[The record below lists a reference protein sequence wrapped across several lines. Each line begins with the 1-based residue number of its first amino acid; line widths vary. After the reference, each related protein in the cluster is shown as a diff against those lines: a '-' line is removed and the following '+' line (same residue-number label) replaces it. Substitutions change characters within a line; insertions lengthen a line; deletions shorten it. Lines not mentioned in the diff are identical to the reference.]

1 MTTSVLR
8 PRLYAPVCASL
19 INQLDTDVDVAMVG
33 GKARAL
39 GRLIRSGVRVPPG
52 FVLRTEALETHLRE
66 ARIENKIRSLCDEAD
81 FTKAGARALVS
92 TTIHEMICA
101 AALPEVI
108 RDELIERAHP
118 LLARGPVVV
127 RSSAVGE
134 DSESASFAGQLD
146 SVLHVAD
153 DESLERA
160 VLSCWASYWSERA
173 LFYRRAR
180 GMHSAGMGVVV
191 QLQVDAHA
199 AGVMFTDDGSG
210 ALLVEYVRGLGD
222 GLVAGSVDPAR
233 IRVDRATRA
242 IRHLGERIAEAD
254 AVVCTTDGV
263 ESLLSAAT
271 QVEREFGSAQDVEW
285 AMSADGTLFIVQ
297 SRPITAGLS
306 GDLGAGRERSPS
318 PTRQIVWSNANVNE
332 NFPAP
337 ISPLLY
343 SVASAGYT
351 HYFRNLGRAFG
362 IAPRRLRAME
372 PAFSQIIGVHGGRM
386 YYNLSNIHAVI
397 RLAPFGDVLASGF
410 DSFVGAQEESLDS
423 NVRPRAS
430 TAAQIGEMTLIAL
443 RTAWQYFF
451 LERRIRRF
459 EANADEFAAR
469 SHPDDLPR
477 LSLAELRGLLA
488 EFMEIRCHRWKDAS
502 LADTAAMVCYDALQ
516 RLIARAYP
524 HKTGAAHTSLLK
536 AIPGVV
542 SNEPVHR
549 LWELSRLIRN
559 DDGLW
564 RLIESG
570 DATAALDAIET
581 EPQFAEFRKVFN
593 QYLNDWG
600 FRCSSELM
608 LTVPTFQ
615 EEPAPLVAMLRAYA
629 RLDVESPVECMA
641 RQNDERELETQRALA
656 ALGSLR
662 IRLMPWMTWAAPLR
676 VLLPWTHASIRYR
689 ERARLKQALLYS
701 RLRRIALSIGDELV
715 RRDILSTRDDVF
727 WLTVAELDELASGG
741 AMFAHTTRDLAAL
754 RASAHAELSSMTP
767 PDSFNLGEGEYLD
780 ELTAGDDN
788 ETSDTL
794 ADASGVLHGTAAC
807 TGCVTGRASV
817 LRDVTEAERLAE
829 GDVLVTR
836 QTDPGWGPVF
846 FLISGLVIERGG
858 MLSHGAI
865 LAREFGIPC
874 VVGVRD
880 ATRVIPNGATITVD
894 ADKER
899 VHVAA

>member
-1 MTTSVLR
+1 M
-8 PRLYAPVCASL
+8 SL
-19 INQLDTDVDVAMVG
+19 INALDVDVDVAMVG
-33 GKARAL
+33 GKASAL
-39 GRLIRSGVRVPPG
+39 GRLIRSGLSVPPG
-52 FVLRTEALETHLRE
+52 FVLRTEALQTHLRE
-66 ARIENKIRSLCDEAD
+66 AHIGHTITSLCDGAD
-81 FTKAGARALVS
+81 FTKADARASVS
-92 TTIHEMICA
+92 TAIRELICGA
-101 AALPEVI
+101 TLPEVI
-108 RDELIERAHP
+108 RDELITRARP
-118 LLARGPVVV
+118 LLARGPIVV

-153 DESLERA
+153 DESLQRA
-160 VLSCWASYWSERA
+160 VLACWASYWSERA
-173 LFYRRAR
+173 LFYRGAR

-191 QLQVDAHA
+191 QSQVDAHA

-210 ALLVEYVRGLGD
+210 ALLVEYVHGLGD
-222 GLVAGSVDPAR
+222 ALVAGAVDPAR
-233 IRVDRATRA
+233 IRVDRATGA

-254 AVVCTTDGV
+254 EVVCTAAGVQSLLAAAAQV
-263 ESLLSAAT
+263 ES
-271 QVEREFGSAQDVEW
+271 EFGGAQDVEW
-285 AMSADGTLFIVQ
+285 AMIADGTLFIVQ
-297 SRPITAGLS
+297 SRPITASLS
-306 GDLGAGRERSPS
+306 VGRDSSPS

-362 IAPRRLRAME
+362 IAPSRLRAME

-386 YYNLSNIHAVI
+386 YYNLTNIHAVI

-410 DSFVGAQEESLDS
+410 DSFVGAQEESPDS
-423 NVRPRAS
+423 PVRPNAS
-430 TAAQIGEMTLIAL
+430 TTAQIGEVTLIAA
-443 RTAWQYFF
+443 RTAWQYLF

-459 EANADEFAAR
+459 ERSADEFSDR
-469 SHPDDLPR
+469 SHPDRLPE
-477 LSLAELRGLLA
+477 LSLAQLRALLA
-488 EFMEIRCHRWKDAS
+488 EFMDIRCNRWKDAS

-524 HKTGAAHTSLLK
+524 DKAGAAHTSLLK

-559 DDGLW
+559 DEVLW

-570 DATAALDAIET
+570 DATAVLNAIET
-581 EPQFAEFRKVFN
+581 EPQFAEFRTAFN
-593 QYLNDWG
+593 KYLNDWG

-608 LTVPTFQ
+608 LTAPTFQ
-615 EEPAPLVAMLRAYA
+615 EEPAPLIGMLRAYA
-629 RLDVESPVECMA
+629 RLDAESPVECMA
-641 RQNDERELETQRALA
+641 RQSDERELETNRALT
-656 ALGSLR
+656 ALGRLR
-662 IRLMPWMTWAAPLR
+662 IRLMPLMTWAAPLR
-676 VLLPWTHASIRYR
+676 VLLSWTHASIRYR

-701 RLRRIALSIGDELV
+701 RLRRIALAIGDELV
-715 RRDILSTRDDVF
+715 RREMLSTRDDVF
-727 WLTVAELDELASGG
+727 WLTVTELDELASGG
-741 AMFAHTTRDLAAL
+741 AMFARTTRDLAAL
-754 RASAHAELSSMTP
+754 RASAHSKLSAMTP
-767 PDSFNLGEGEYLD
+767 ADSFTLPEGEYLD
-780 ELTAGDDN
+780 GSSIGEDSA
-788 ETSDTL
+788 SVYVS
-794 ADASGVLHGTAAC
+794 ADGVLRGTAAC

-817 LRDVTEAERLAE
+817 LRDVTEAERLTE

-874 VVGVRD
+874 VVGVRE
-880 ATRVIPNGATITVD
+880 ATRVIPNGSTVTVD
-894 ADKER
+894 ADRER

>member
-1 MTTSVLR
+1 MN
-8 PRLYAPVCASL
+8 P
-19 INQLDTDVDVAMVG
+19 LDVDVDVAMVG
-33 GKARAL
+33 GKANAL

-52 FVLRTEALETHLRE
+52 FVLRTETLETHLRE
-66 ARIENKIRSLCDEAD
+66 ARIADTIRSLCDGAD
-81 FTKAGARALVS
+81 FAKAEARASVS
-92 TTIHEMICA
+92 ATIRELICG
-101 AALPEVI
+101 AALPELI
-108 RDELIERAHP
+108 RDELISRAHP

-146 SVLHVAD
+146 SVLYIAD
-153 DESLERA
+153 VGSLERA
-160 VLSCWASYWSERA
+160 VLACWASYWSERA

-191 QLQVDAHA
+191 QEQVDARA

-210 ALLVEYVRGLGD
+210 AVLVEYVHGLGD
-222 GLVAGSVDPAR
+222 ALVAGTVDPAR
-233 IRVDRATRA
+233 IRVDRATGA

-254 AVVCTTDGV
+254 AVVCAATGV
-263 ESLLSAAT
+263 ESLLAAAA
-271 QVEREFGSAQDVEW
+271 QVESEFGGAQDVEW

-306 GDLGAGRERSPS
+306 VGRERSPS
-318 PTRQIVWSNANVNE
+318 PTREIVWSNANVNE

-386 YYNLSNIHAVI
+386 YYNLTNIHAVI
-397 RLAPFGDVLASGF
+397 RLAPFGDALASGF
-410 DSFVGAQEESLDS
+410 DSFVGAREESPDS
-423 NVRPRAS
+423 DVCATAS
-430 TAAQIGEMTLIAL
+430 TTAQIGEVTLIAV
-443 RTAWQYFF
+443 RTAWQYLF

-459 EANADEFAAR
+459 ECSADEFADR
-469 SHPDDLPR
+469 SDPGRLAT
-477 LSLAELRGLLA
+477 LSLAQLRALLA
-488 EFMEIRCHRWKDAS
+488 EFMEIRCHRWNDAS
-502 LADTAAMVCYDALQ
+502 LADTAAMVCYGALQ

-524 HKTGAAHTSLLK
+524 DRAGAAHTSLLK

-542 SNEPVHR
+542 SSEPVHR

-559 DDGLW
+559 DDRLW
-564 RLIESG
+564 RLIENG
-570 DATAALDAIET
+570 DATAVLDAIET
-581 EPQFAEFRKVFN
+581 GLPFAEFRKVFN
-593 QYLNDWG
+593 HYLNDWG

-615 EEPAPLVAMLRAYA
+615 EEPAPLVALLRAYA
-629 RLDVESPVECMA
+629 RLDAESPVQCMA
-641 RQNDERELETQRALA
+641 RQSDERELETARALT

-662 IRLMPWMTWAAPLR
+662 IKLFPWMTWAAPLR

-701 RLRRIALSIGDELV
+701 RLRRIALAIGDELV

-727 WLTVAELDELASGG
+727 WLTVTELDELAAGG
-741 AMFAHTTRDLAAL
+741 AMFAHTTRDMAAL
-754 RASAHAELSSMTP
+754 RASAHAKLSAMTP
-767 PDSFNLGEGEYLD
+767 PDSFTLAEGEYLD
-780 ELTAGDDN
+780 GSPTGQDHAQR
-788 ETSDTL
+788 DTRAHATGAL
-794 ADASGVLHGTAAC
+794 RGTAAC

-874 VVGVRD
+874 IVGVRE
-880 ATRVIPNGATITVD
+880 ATRVIPDGATITVD
-894 ADKER
+894 ADEEL
-899 VHVAA
+899 VHVAN

>member
-1 MTTSVLR
+1 MTASVLR
-8 PRLYAPVCASL
+8 PSVCAVPCASL
-19 INQLDTDVDVAMVG
+19 INPLDVDVDVAMVG
-33 GKARAL
+33 GKASAL
-39 GRLIRSGVRVPPG
+39 GRLIRSGLRVPPG
-52 FVLRTEALETHLRE
+52 FVLRTEALQTHLCE
-66 ARIENKIRSLCDEAD
+66 ARIGNTISSLCDEAD
-81 FTKAGARALVS
+81 FAKAEARASVS
-92 TTIHEMICA
+92 TAIRELICG

-108 RDELIERAHP
+108 RDELITRAHP
-118 LLARGPVVV
+118 LLARGPIVV

-153 DESLERA
+153 DESLQRA
-160 VLSCWASYWSERA
+160 VLACWASYWSERA

-191 QLQVDAHA
+191 QEQVDAHA

-210 ALLVEYVRGLGD
+210 ALLVEYVHGLGD
-222 GLVAGSVDPAR
+222 ALVAGAVDPAR
-233 IRVDRATRA
+233 IRVDRATGA

-254 AVVCTTDGV
+254 EVVCTAAGV
-263 ESLLSAAT
+263 ESLLAAAA
-271 QVEREFGSAQDVEW
+271 QVESEFGGAQDVEW

-297 SRPITAGLS
+297 SRPITASLS
-306 GDLGAGRERSPS
+306 VGRDSSPS

-332 NFPAP
+332 NYPAP

-386 YYNLSNIHAVI
+386 YYNLTNIHAVI

-410 DSFVGAQEESLDS
+410 DSFVGAQEELPASP
-423 NVRPRAS
+423 VRPNAS
-430 TAAQIGEMTLIAL
+430 TTAQIGEVTLIAV
-443 RTAWQYFF
+443 RTAWQYLF

-459 EANADEFAAR
+459 ERSADEFADR
-469 SHPDDLPR
+469 SHPDRLPG
-477 LSLAELRGLLA
+477 LSLAQLRALLA

-524 HKTGAAHTSLLK
+524 DKAGAAHTSLLK
-536 AIPGVV
+536 AIPGLV

-559 DDGLW
+559 DDVLW
-564 RLIESG
+564 RLIESE
-570 DATAALDAIET
+570 DATAVLNAIET
-581 EPQFAEFRKVFN
+581 EPQFAEFRTAFN

-608 LTVPTFQ
+608 LTAPTFQ
-615 EEPAPLVAMLRAYA
+615 EEPVPLVGMLRAYA
-629 RLDVESPVECMA
+629 RLDAESPVECMA
-641 RQNDERELETQRALA
+641 RQSDERELETDRALT
-656 ALGSLR
+656 ALGRLR
-662 IRLMPWMTWAAPLR
+662 IRLMPLITWAAPLR
-676 VLLPWTHASIRYR
+676 VLLPWTHASIRFR

-701 RLRRIALSIGDELV
+701 RLRRIALAVGDELV
-715 RRDILSTRDDVF
+715 RREILSTRDDVF
-727 WLTVAELDELASGG
+727 WLTVTEVDELASGG
-741 AMFAHTTRDLAAL
+741 AMFARTTRDLAAL
-754 RASAHAELSSMTP
+754 RASAHAKLSAMTP
-767 PDSFNLGEGEYLD
+767 ADSFTLAEGEYLD
-780 ELTAGDDN
+780 GSSIGEDSASVDV
-788 ETSDTL
+788 S
-794 ADASGVLHGTAAC
+794 ADGVLRGTAAC

-817 LRDVTEAERLAE
+817 LKDVTEAERLTE

-874 VVGVRD
+874 VVGVRA
-880 ATRVIPNGATITVD
+880 ATRVIPNGSTITVD
-894 ADKER
+894 ADRER

>member
-1 MTTSVLR
+1 VTTSVLR
-8 PRLYAPVCASL
+8 PSVYAPPCASL
-19 INQLDTDVDVAMVG
+19 INPLDIDVDVAMVG
-33 GKARAL
+33 GKASAL
-39 GRLIRSGVRVPPG
+39 GRLIRNGVRVPPG
-52 FVLRTEALETHLRE
+52 FVLRTEALKTHLRE
-66 ARIENKIRSLCDEAD
+66 ARIENTIRSLCDEAD
-81 FTKAGARALVS
+81 FAKVEARAYVS
-92 TTIHEMICA
+92 ATIRELICG

-108 RDELIERAHP
+108 RDELIARAHP

-146 SVLHVAD
+146 SVLHIVD

-191 QLQVDAHA
+191 QEQVDAHA

-210 ALLVEYVRGLGD
+210 ALLVEYVGGLGD
-222 GLVAGSVDPAR
+222 SLVAGAVDPAR
-233 IRVDRATRA
+233 IRIDRATGA

-254 AVVCTTDGV
+254 AVVCTATGV
-263 ESLLSAAT
+263 ESLLAAAT
-271 QVEREFGSAQDVEW
+271 QVESEFGGAQDVEW

-297 SRPITAGLS
+297 SRPITASLS
-306 GDLGAGRERSPS
+306 VGREHSASPA
-318 PTRQIVWSNANVNE
+318 RQIVWSNANVNE
-332 NFPAP
+332 NFPVP

-386 YYNLSNIHAVI
+386 YYNLTNIHAVI
-397 RLAPFGDVLASGF
+397 RLAPFGDALASGF
-410 DSFVGAQEESLDS
+410 DSFVGAQEESSDS
-423 NVRPRAS
+423 QVRSNAS
-430 TAAQIGEMTLIAL
+430 TTAQVGEVALIAV
-443 RTAWQYFF
+443 RTAWQYLF

-459 EANADEFAAR
+459 EFSADEFADR
-469 SHPDDLPR
+469 SHSDRLPG
-477 LSLAELRGLLA
+477 LSLAQLRALLA

-502 LADTAAMVCYDALQ
+502 LADTAAMVCYGALE

-524 HKTGAAHTSLLK
+524 DRTGAAHTSLLK

-559 DDGLW
+559 DDRLW
-564 RLIESG
+564 VLIESG
-570 DATAALDAIET
+570 DATAVLDAIET
-581 EPQFAEFRKVFN
+581 DPQFAEFRKVFN

-615 EEPAPLVAMLRAYA
+615 DEPAPLVAMLRAYA
-629 RLDVESPVECMA
+629 RLDAESPVECMA
-641 RQNDERELETQRALA
+641 RQSDERESETARALT

-662 IRLMPWMTWAAPLR
+662 IRLLPWMTWAAPLR

-701 RLRRIALSIGDELV
+701 RLRRIALAIGDELV
-715 RRDILSTRDDVF
+715 RRDILATRDDVF

-741 AMFAHTTRDLAAL
+741 AMFAHSTRDMASL
-754 RASAHAELSSMTP
+754 RASAHAKLSAMTP
-767 PDSFNLGEGEYLD
+767 PDSFTLAEGEYLD
-780 ELTAGDDN
+780 GSRTGVN
-788 ETSDTL
+788 NVP
-794 ADASGVLHGTAAC
+794 ADRQANATGVLRGTAAC

-817 LRDVTEAERLAE
+817 LKDVTEAERLSE

-874 VVGVRD
+874 IVGVRE

-894 ADKER
+894 ADKEQ

>member
-1 MTTSVLR
+1 MTATVLLYSICPV
-8 PRLYAPVCASL
+8 PRATL
-19 INQLDTDVDVAMVG
+19 INPLDVDVDVAMVG
-33 GKARAL
+33 GKASAL
-39 GRLIRSGVRVPPG
+39 GRLIRSGVRVPTG

-66 ARIENKIRSLCDEAD
+66 ARIDSTIRLLCDEAD
-81 FTKAGARALVS
+81 FAKAEVRASVS
-92 TTIHEMICA
+92 TSIRGLICG

-108 RDELIERAHP
+108 RDELISRAHP
-118 LLARGPVVV
+118 LLACGPIVV

-146 SVLHVAD
+146 SVLHVVD

-160 VLSCWASYWSERA
+160 VLACWASYWSERA
-173 LFYRRAR
+173 LFYRCAR

-191 QLQVDAHA
+191 QSQVDAHA

-210 ALLVEYVRGLGD
+210 ALLIEYVQGLGD
-222 GLVAGSVDPAR
+222 ALVAGAVDPAR
-233 IRVDRATRA
+233 IRVDRATGA
-242 IRHLGERIAEAD
+242 IRHLGERIPEAD
-254 AVVCTTDGV
+254 AVVCTAAGV
-263 ESLLSAAT
+263 ESLLAAAA
-271 QVEREFGSAQDVEW
+271 QVESEFGGAQDVEW
-285 AMSADGTLFIVQ
+285 AMCADGTLFIVQ
-297 SRPITAGLS
+297 SRPVTASLS
-306 GDLGAGRERSPS
+306 VGRESSLS

-386 YYNLSNIHAVI
+386 YYNLTNIHAVI

-410 DSFVGAQEESLDS
+410 DSFVGAQEESTDS
-423 NVRPRAS
+423 PVRPAAGTAAK
-430 TAAQIGEMTLIAL
+430 TAAQIGEVTLIAM
-443 RTAWQYFF
+443 RTAWQYLF

-459 EANADEFAAR
+459 ERGADAFADR
-469 SHPDDLPR
+469 SRPDRLPG
-477 LSLAELRGLLA
+477 LSLPQLRALLA

-524 HKTGAAHTSLLK
+524 DKEGAAHTSLLK

-549 LWELSRLIRN
+549 LWELSRLIRS
-559 DDGLW
+559 DDVLW
-564 RLIESG
+564 RLIESK
-570 DATAALDAIET
+570 DATAVLDAIKT
-581 EPQFAEFRKVFN
+581 EPQFAEFRAAFN
-593 QYLNDWG
+593 KYLNDWG
-600 FRCSSELM
+600 FRCSLELM
-608 LTVPTFQ
+608 LTAPTFQ

-629 RLDVESPVECMA
+629 RLDAESPVECMA
-641 RQNDERELETQRALA
+641 RQSDERELETAHALT
-656 ALGSLR
+656 ALGRLR
-662 IRLMPWMTWAAPLR
+662 MRLMPLMTWAAPLR

-701 RLRRIALSIGDELV
+701 RLRRIALAIGDELV
-715 RRDILSTRDDVF
+715 CRDILSTRDDVF
-727 WLTVAELDELASGG
+727 WLTVTELDELASGG
-741 AMFAHTTRDLAAL
+741 AMFALTTRDFVVL
-754 RASAHAELSSMTP
+754 RASAHAKLSAMTP
-767 PDSFNLGEGEYLD
+767 ADSFTLAEGEYLD
-780 ELTAGDDN
+780 GSSTGEDGASIDVSAG
-788 ETSDTL
+788 
-794 ADASGVLHGTAAC
+794 GVLRGTAAC

-817 LRDVTEAERLAE
+817 LKDVTEAERLAE

-874 VVGVRD
+874 VVGVRE
-880 ATRVIPNGATITVD
+880 ATRVIPNGSIITVD
-894 ADKER
+894 ADRER

>member
-1 MTTSVLR
+1 MTASVAH
-8 PRLYAPVCASL
+8 PSIFAMPGKAF
-19 INQLDTDVDVAMVG
+19 INSIEADVDVSMVG

-39 GRLIRSGVRVPPG
+39 GRMIRSGVRVPPG
-52 FVLRTEALETHLRE
+52 FVLRTEALETHLCE
-66 ARIENKIRSLCDEAD
+66 AGIGDTLGLLCNEAD
-81 FTKAGARALVS
+81 FTKAEARASVS
-92 TTIHEMICA
+92 TAIRELICG

-108 RDELIERAHP
+108 RDELISRAHP
-118 LLARGPVVV
+118 LLARGPIVV

-134 DSESASFAGQLD
+134 DSEAASFAGQLD
-146 SVLHVAD
+146 SVLNVSD

-191 QLQVDAHA
+191 QSQVDAHA
-199 AGVMFTDDGSG
+199 AGVMFTDDGSR
-210 ALLVEYVRGLGD
+210 ALLVEYVDGLGD
-222 GLVAGSVDPAR
+222 ALVAGAVDPAR
-233 IRVDRATRA
+233 IRVDRATGA
-242 IRHLGERIAEAD
+242 IKHLGERIAEAD
-254 AVVCTTDGV
+254 AVVCTAAGVKSLLAAAAKV
-263 ESLLSAAT
+263 ES
-271 QVEREFGSAQDVEW
+271 EFGEAQDVEW
-285 AMSADGTLFIVQ
+285 AMTADGTLFIVQ
-297 SRPITAGLS
+297 SRPITASLS
-306 GDLGAGRERSPS
+306 MGRDSSPS
-318 PTRQIVWSNANVNE
+318 PARQIVWSNANVNE

-372 PAFSQIIGVHGGRM
+372 PAFAQIIGVHGGRM
-386 YYNLSNIHAVI
+386 YYNLTNIHAVI

-410 DSFVGAQEESLDS
+410 DSFVGSQEESPAS
-423 NVRPRAS
+423 PVRPDAS
-430 TAAQIGEMTLIAL
+430 TTAQVGEVTLIAVK
-443 RTAWQYFF
+443 TAWQYLF
-451 LERRIRRF
+451 LGRRIRRF
-459 EANADEFAAR
+459 ERGADEFADR
-469 SHPDDLPR
+469 SHPDRLPG
-477 LSLAELRGLLA
+477 LSLAQLRELLA

-524 HKTGAAHTSLLK
+524 DKAGAAHTSLLK

-542 SNEPVHR
+542 SNEPMHR

-559 DDGLW
+559 DEVLW
-564 RLIESG
+564 RMIESK
-570 DATAALDAIET
+570 DATAVLDAIET
-581 EPQFAEFRKVFN
+581 EPQFAEFRTAFN

-600 FRCSSELM
+600 FRCSLELM
-608 LTVPTFQ
+608 LTAPTFQ
-615 EEPAPLVAMLRAYA
+615 EEPAPLIAMLRAYA
-629 RLDVESPVECMA
+629 RLDAESPVECMA
-641 RQNDERELETQRALA
+641 RQSDERELETARALT
-656 ALGSLR
+656 ALGRLR
-662 IRLMPWMTWAAPLR
+662 IRLMPLITWATPLR

-701 RLRRIALSIGDELV
+701 RLRRIALAIGDELV
-715 RRDILSTRDDVF
+715 RREILSSRDDVF
-727 WLTVAELDELASGG
+727 WLTVPELNELASGG
-741 AMFAHTTRDLAAL
+741 AMFARTTRDLAAL
-754 RASAHAELSSMTP
+754 RADAHAKLSAMMP
-767 PDSFNLGEGEYLD
+767 ADSFTLAEAEYLD
-780 ELTAGDDN
+780 GSSTGED
-788 ETSDTL
+788 TSVDVN
-794 ADASGVLHGTAAC
+794 AEGVLRGTAAC

-817 LRDVTEAERLAE
+817 LKDVTEAERLTE

-874 VVGVRD
+874 VVGVRE
-880 ATRVIPNGATITVD
+880 ATRVIPNGATVTVD
-894 ADKER
+894 ADRER

>member
-1 MTTSVLR
+1 MTTSLVHAAVCVR
-8 PRLYAPVCASL
+8 PNADLTTSL
-19 INQLDTDVDVAMVG
+19 EADVDVAAVG
-33 GKARAL
+33 GKAHAL
-39 GRLIRSGVRVPPG
+39 GRLIRGGLRVPPG
-52 FVLRTEALETHLRE
+52 FVLHNGALEVHLRE
-66 ARIENKIRSLCDEAD
+66 ARIEHAIRSLCEDAD
-81 FTKAGARALVS
+81 FARADTRASVS
-92 TTIHEMICA
+92 ATIRELICGA
-101 AALPEVI
+101 PLPDVV
-108 RDELIERAHP
+108 RDELAARADC
-118 LLARGPVVV
+118 LLIRGPVVV

-134 DSESASFAGQLD
+134 DSEAASFAGQLD

-153 DESLERA
+153 AESLERA
-160 VLSCWASYWSERA
+160 VLSCWASFWSERA

-180 GMHSAGMGVVV
+180 RMQAAGMGVVV
-191 QLQVDAHA
+191 QQQVDARA

-210 ALLVEYVRGLGD
+210 ALLIEYVHGLGD
-222 GLVAGSVDPAR
+222 ELVAGAVDPGR
-233 IRVDRATRA
+233 ISIDRATGA
-242 IRHLGERIAEAD
+242 IRHLGERIVEAEAI
-254 AVVCTTDGV
+254 VCTAGGIESMLAAAERV
-263 ESLLSAAT
+263 ES
-271 QVEREFGSAQDVEW
+271 EFGRAQDVEW

-297 SRPITAGLS
+297 SRPITASLS
-306 GDLGAGRERSPS
+306 VGRETSPS
-318 PTRQIVWSNANVNE
+318 PTRQVAWSNANVNE

-362 IAPRRLRAME
+362 ISPRRLRAME

-386 YYNLSNIHAVI
+386 YYNLTNIHAVI
-397 RLAPFGDVLASGF
+397 RLAPFGDALASSF
-410 DSFVGAQEESLDS
+410 DTFVGAEEEPPHSEAGTS
-423 NVRPRAS
+423 G
-430 TAAQIGEMTLIAL
+430 TAAQIAEVVLIAA
-443 RTAWQYFF
+443 RTAWQYLF
-451 LERRIRRF
+451 LKRRLTRF
-459 EANADEFAAR
+459 ERNADQFADR
-469 SHPDDLPR
+469 SHPDILPR
-477 LSLAELRGLLA
+477 LPLAQLRALLA

-502 LADTAAMVCYDALQ
+502 LADTAAMVCYSALEG
-516 RLIARAYP
+516 LISRAYP
-524 HKTGAAHTSLLK
+524 DKAGAAHTSLLK

-549 LWELSRLIRN
+549 LWDLSRLIRK
-559 DDGLW
+559 DDALW
-564 RLIESG
+564 RLIEHGS
-570 DATAALDAIET
+570 ATAVLEKIET
-581 EPQFAEFRKVFN
+581 EPRFVEFRTAFN
-593 QYLNDWG
+593 KYLNDWG

-615 EEPAPLVAMLRAYA
+615 EEPAPLLAMLRAYS
-629 RLDVESPVECMA
+629 RLDAESPVECMA
-641 RQNDERELETQRALA
+641 RQSDERELETARALA
-656 ALGSLR
+656 ALGRLR

-701 RLRRIALSIGDELV
+701 RLRLIALAVGDELV
-715 RRDILSTRDDVF
+715 RRDILSTREDVF

-741 AMFAHTTRDLAAL
+741 AMFAHSTRDMAAL
-754 RASAHAELSSMTP
+754 RAGAHAKLSAMTP
-767 PDSFNLGEGEYLD
+767 ADSFTLAQGEYLD
-780 ELTAGDDN
+780 DSSTAKDSVLTD
-788 ETSDTL
+788 SS
-794 ADASGVLHGTAAC
+794 ADGVLRGIAAC

-817 LRDVTEAERLAE
+817 LTDVTEAERLSE

-874 VVGVRD
+874 IVGVRE